1 MSNFIKGWV
10 TSVIGVVIYIV
21 TLLMIYNNK
30 LNWLWEGFGAMI
42 LGTILLLAPQTIEK
56 WINKIVN
63 CKTNKNENNY

>member
-63 CKTNKNENNY
+63 FKTNKNENNY